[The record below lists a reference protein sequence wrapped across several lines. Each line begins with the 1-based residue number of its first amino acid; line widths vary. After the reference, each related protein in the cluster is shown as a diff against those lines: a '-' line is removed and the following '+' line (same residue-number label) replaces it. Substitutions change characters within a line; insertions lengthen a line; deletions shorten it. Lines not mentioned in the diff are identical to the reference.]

1 MKKTHFK
8 PNLILLVL
16 LTFVGFSITVN
27 AQSKPF
33 TVEKFDKVIISP
45 HIQVTFKEGE
55 KESIYIE
62 DDEKHPGIL
71 NIKVKNKTLH
81 LYLDGAKITSP
92 TKIIKKNGYKQK
104 VPIYKGTIVKA
115 VVTYKKVTNF
125 SLRGKQR
132 FEFES
137 PIEQEKLRLKIY
149 GESQVYFNNITLNNF
164 RVTIYGE
171 SYLEL
176 KNGKINGQKFTAYG
190 GSKINTLA
198 VENNS
203 TKLTAY
209 GDGSFRFNV
218 EDRLKVTSYGDARV
232 TYKGNAKLVR
242 GIVIGNTEIVKM

>member
-1 MKKTHFK
+1 MKKIHFK
-8 PNLILLVL
+8 PNLILGLLLV
-16 LTFVGFSITVN
+16 FIAFITNAN
-27 AQSKPF
+27 AQSKTF
-33 TVEKFDKVIISP
+33 TVDRFDKVIISP

-62 DDEKHPGIL
+62 DDGKHPGAL

-92 TKIIKKNGYKQK
+92 TTRVKKNGYFQK
-104 VPIYKGTIVKA
+104 VAIYKGTIIKA

-125 SLRGKQR
+125 SLRGEQR
-132 FEFES
+132 FDFES
-137 PIEQEKLRLKIY
+137 SIEQEKLRLKIY
-149 GESQVYFNNITLNNF
+149 GESQVYFNNINLNNF

-176 KNGKINGQKFTAYG
+176 KNGKINEQKFTAYG

-198 VENNS
+198 VDNNS

-218 EDRLKVTSYGDARV
+218 EDRLKVTSYGEAAV
-232 TYKGNAKLVR
+232 TYKGNAKLVK